1 MATLGRIGIG
11 PFADRGWGEA
21 LKSGVPAVVHSR
33 VPRKACHGTDRT
45 HMTLFSTGT
54 ELGIGP
60 EPAGETPRTRI
71 TPLLS
76 ESVCGG
82 IPLQT
87 AERRRARERAYNLYS
102 AAIGACLAR
111 REVDP
116 GSAERAAL
124 LLAEE
129 ARLPFLTPEEVDRAC
144 AALPGVIAGLRATP
158 ARRPPGSTPDD
169 LRELSEE
176 ALDSLFDLALRERLT
191 GTPRE
196 HPRLLLLGGQPG
208 AGKSTLQRL
217 LLPALPKGT
226 VGYDGDDLLRLSPDY
241 EWAMGADDKVA
252 STSVSKQVEAL
263 HRRAL
268 EHVRRGRHDV
278 VCSHPLGRADRAA
291 SWVAGFKEA
300 GYRVEVAFVATHSSN
315 SGFAIVDRHAR
326 ATRDQG
332 FGRWLPKIHHD
343 RLYLG
348 VPNTI
353 EFLQTHRLVDSMY
366 VLSREGEVLYAD
378 HQDGGGWYRE
388 PFGRVALEAE
398 RGRRELWRVEDDV

>member
-33 VPRKACHGTDRT
+33 VPRKACHGRDRT
-45 HMTLFSTGT
+45 HMTLSSTGT
-54 ELGIGP
+54 EPGIG
-60 EPAGETPRTRI
+60 RTRRP
-71 TPLLS
+71 PL
-76 ESVCGG
+76 GG
-82 IPLQT
+82 G
-87 AERRRARERAYNLYS
+87 
-102 AAIGACLAR
+102 GAPAVPDTR
-111 REVDP
+111 GGRP
-116 GSAERAAL
+116 GLCRPA
-124 LLAEE
+124 
-129 ARLPFLTPEEVDRAC
+129 
-144 AALPGVIAGLRATP
+144 GVIAGLRATP

-176 ALDSLFDLALRERLT
+176 ALDSLFDPALWERLT
-191 GTPRE
+191 GVPRA

-252 STSVSKQVEAL
+252 STSVSKQVGAL
-263 HRRAL
+263 HGRAL

-291 SWVAGFKEA
+291 SWVWGFKEA
-300 GYRVEVAFVATHSSN
+300 GYRVEVAFV
-315 SGFAIVDRHAR
+315 DRHSR

-343 RLYLG
+343 RFYLG

-378 HQDGGGWYRE
+378 HQDDGGWYRE